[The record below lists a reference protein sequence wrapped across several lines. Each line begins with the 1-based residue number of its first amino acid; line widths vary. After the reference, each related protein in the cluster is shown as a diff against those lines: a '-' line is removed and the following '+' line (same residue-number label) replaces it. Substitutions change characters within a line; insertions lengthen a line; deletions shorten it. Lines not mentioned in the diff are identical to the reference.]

1 MYLYAALWVVI
12 LFGITAII
20 FTTRGF
26 PFLGS
31 VYAGLIALVF
41 SMFLVY
47 DTQQIMGGRKYEIHP
62 EEHVFAAICLYMDV
76 INIFLA
82 ILRLGRN

>member
-1 MYLYAALWVVI
+1 MVF
-12 LFGITAII
+12 LFGLTCII
-20 FTTRGF
+20 FSSYNLPIMGA
-26 PFLGS
+26 
-31 VYAGLIALVF
+31 VYSGLVCLVF

-47 DTQQIMGGRKYEIHP
+47 DTQQIMGGRKYEINP
-62 EEHVFAAICLYMDV
+62 EEHIYAAICLYLDI